1 MDCVKFYDFILL
13 QVVSHVL
20 YDRWDLIDP
29 KQLPHMNPWPY
40 ENSVL
45 LLDNCAT
52 HFAAYLERFF
62 DETGMFK
69 NLWKRIN
76 LILV

>member
-1 MDCVKFYDFILL
+1 MTSY
-13 QVVSHVL
+13 S

-40 ENSVL
+40 KNSVL
-45 LLDNCAT
+45 FLDNCAA
-52 HFAAYLERFF
+52 HFAAYLEGFF
-62 DETGMFK
+62 DEAGMFK